1 MKWYNAVIGALFV
14 IAMVVYAGTIS
25 GCGVDVTKTVTV
37 VETVTATPSPIASA
51 EPSVAPSPV
60 LSEEDLAGIADFK
73 VMFVSLKHV
82 LALEVKAMEDAGRT
96 GNINQ
101 FIRNGT
107 RYKDAWVR
115 FEREYSR
122 SNGGDYYGGKLTRL
136 EDRFE
141 DAAEHVR
148 KFGVALVR
156 VITNG
161 NDASINNAAQ
171 QRVWAETGVD
181 KVGFE
186 LERLEALAGE
196 SY

>member
-1 MKWYNAVIGALFV
+1 MKGYFSAIAAVFVLMIG
-14 IAMVVYAGTIS
+14 
-25 GCGVDVTKTVTV
+25 GCGMDVTKTVTV
-37 VETVTATPSPIASA
+37 VETVTTTPSPTASA
-51 EPSVAPSPV
+51 SPSVAPSPV

-156 VITNG
+156 VVTNG
-161 NDASINNAAQ
+161 NDASVNNAAQ
-171 QRVWAETGVD
+171 QRVWAETGID